1 MDKCAVFLLFFTL
14 LISFASADS
23 IIFSD
28 GGNESLYLNPNL
40 FVMNTSIAPVS
51 PTPTPE
57 TPVSPGGGGSSG
69 GGGGGSAVVTQSS
82 VDFDVSRSFYEKT
95 LVLDE
100 VIFDRIQLTNNGPTA
115 SSFSVSVQILED
127 IVQVSDN
134 FLTVNSGETKNIGL
148 TLFAPNRT
156 GIYPG
161 KIIIKS
167 GTTTKEIN
175 VIITVKTEKSLF
187 DVGIIIPSNF
197 NVLGIGNNLV
207 VQINLLQAGIKEK
220 MDVTLNYAVKD
231 FGGETYLTESE
242 TIAVFD
248 ELSFDKTFDTSDL
261 PSGNYVLGVELMY
274 PDGVAVASSQFSVKG
289 NSTFNS
295 ELIILWS
302 ALVMVIVVFV
312 VMFVLVER
320 HKKKI
325 KKHLKK

>member
-1 MDKCAVFLLFFTL
+1 
-14 LISFASADS
+14 
-23 IIFSD
+23 
-28 GGNESLYLNPNL
+28 
-40 FVMNTSIAPVS
+40 
-51 PTPTPE
+51 
-57 TPVSPGGGGSSG
+57 
-69 GGGGGSAVVTQSS
+69 
-82 VDFDVSRSFYEKT
+82 
-95 LVLDE
+95 
-100 VIFDRIQLTNNGPTA
+100 
-115 SSFSVSVQILED
+115 
-127 IVQVSDN
+127 VQVSDN